1 MMIRSENGSVD
12 PGDRN
17 TYREGAEVN
26 GQVHERSGLPRVQG
40 SRIEMRISIRGA
52 TPTDGEALRG
62 MFSRASSET
71 IYLRFHTPYPDVP
84 EWMLALMLD
93 LDHPDKE
100 FLLAVTDEE
109 IVGHAMYVVLGDS
122 SEAEMAIIVE
132 DGWQS
137 RGAGKLLLSGL
148 AKSARLRGIETFTAE
163 VLLENRRMLGLTA
176 AMFAGTRYT
185 IRDGQYHVRMPLG
198 TSEPA
203 AYTSRPL
210 GRIA

>member
-1 MMIRSENGSVD
+1 MNYSLARTRGTQE
-12 PGDRN
+12 
-17 TYREGAEVN
+17 EAEVN
-26 GQVHERSGLPRVQG
+26 GPLHERSGQARVQG
-40 SRIEMRISIRGA
+40 SRIETRVSIRDA
-52 TPTDGEALRG
+52 TPADGEALRG

-71 IYLRFHTPYPDVP
+71 IYLRFHTPYPAVP
-84 EWMLALMLD
+84 EWMVALMLD

-100 FLLAVTDEE
+100 FLLAVTDDE
-109 IVGHAMYVVLGDS
+109 IVGHAMYVVLEDS

-137 RGAGKLLLSGL
+137 RGAGKSLLTGL
-148 AKSARLRGIETFTAE
+148 AKSAGLRGIETFTAE
-163 VLLENRRMLGLTA
+163 VLLENRRMLGLAA

-203 AYTSRPL
+203 AHTSRAL
-210 GRIA
+210 SRVA

>member
-1 MMIRSENGSVD
+1 MIRSENGSVD
-12 PGDRN
+12 PGNRN
-17 TYREGAEVN
+17 TNQEEAEVN
-26 GQVHERSGLPRVQG
+26 GQVHERSGQLRVQG
-40 SRIEMRISIRGA
+40 SRIETRVSIRGA

-62 MFSRASSET
+62 MFARASSET

-93 LDHPDKE
+93 LNHPDKE

-137 RGAGKLLLSGL
+137 RGVGKLLLSGL
-148 AKSARLRGIETFTAE
+148 AKSARLRGIETFTAD
-163 VLLENRRMLGLTA
+163 VLLGNRRMLGLA
-176 AMFAGTRYT
+176 GAMFVGTRYA

-203 AYTSRPL
+203 AHTSRAL
-210 GRIA
+210 SRVA

>member
-1 MMIRSENGSVD
+1 
-12 PGDRN
+12 
-17 TYREGAEVN
+17 
-26 GQVHERSGLPRVQG
+26 VQG
-40 SRIEMRISIRGA
+40 SRIETRISVRSA
-52 TPTDGEALRG
+52 SPADRESLRK
-62 MFSRASSET
+62 MFSRVSPGT
-71 IYLRFHTPYPDVP
+71 IHLRFHVPYPEVP

-137 RGAGKLLLSGL
+137 RGSGKSLLSAL
-148 AKSARLRGIETFTAE
+148 AKRARLRGIDTFTAE
-163 VLLENRRMLGLTA
+163 VLLENRRMLGLAA

-203 AYTSRPL
+203 AYTSRAL
-210 GRIA
+210 SRVA